1 MEVDEDTK
9 IDEFLDKLNKEE
21 YQSTESVKEISP
33 QFSSLDDIL
42 DPMNEIQILFEN
54 PDLKFTNK
62 IRNKISIVI
71 PVKSNNEEDEK
82 FLKGIKSYKNIYEMN
97 AQKINQLID
106 NIKENFV
113 ILGGSIKSLI
123 KSVEKSKMEYFETI
137 KLMLTPM
144 TVQVEKLNK
153 IEVNKFSKEKQLNYE
168 DKKTNLDNDIKDYD
182 KKLSKIIN
190 EKKEILENV
199 KQNLLVYINLMNKL
213 DGPINDM
220 IEEIENIFNSF
231 EEKGKKFINIIM
243 NYTNSSEKQ
252 NSINLINEIKEL
264 NHNIVSVIN
273 NIYLKLIENKNN
285 IETQMK
291 ICNNNLEN
299 IRQNNLPSSEKL
311 TELQDQTKTII
322 KEINELLKFCWIKT
336 KIPQINKDLKGFQL
350 YDIKIK
356 MDEGT
361 KYIIKI
367 NEKLMSNVIELK
379 SFIKQKEEELKKV
392 FS

>member
-1 MEVDEDTK
+1 MEGDDDTK
-9 IDEFLDKLNKEE
+9 IDEFLEKLNKEE

-42 DPMNEIQILFEN
+42 DQMNEIQILFEN

-71 PVKSNNEEDEK
+71 PVKSNNEDDEN
-82 FLKGIKSYKNIYEMN
+82 FFKGIKSYKNIYEMN

-144 TVQVEKLNK
+144 TVQIEKLNK

-182 KKLSKIIN
+182 KKLSKIIV
-190 EKKEILENV
+190 EKKEILDNV
-199 KQNLLVYINLMNKL
+199 KQNLLDYINLMNKL
-213 DGPINDM
+213 DGPINNF
-220 IEEIENIFNSF
+220 IEDIENIFNSF
-231 EEKGKKFINIIM
+231 EEKGKKIINIIM
-243 NYTNSSEKQ
+243 NYTNPNEKQ
-252 NSINLINEIKEL
+252 TAISEINEL
-264 NHNIVSVIN
+264 NNKIVSVIN

-291 ICNNNLEN
+291 TCNNNLEN

-311 TELQDQTKTII
+311 TELQDQAKTII
-322 KEINELLKFCWIKT
+322 KEINELLRFCWIKT

-379 SFIKQKEEELKKV
+379 SFIKQKDEELKKV
-392 FS
+392 FT

>member
-1 MEVDEDTK
+1 MEVDDDTK

-21 YQSTESVKEISP
+21 YQSTESVKEISH

-71 PVKSNNEEDEK
+71 PVKLNNEEDEK

-97 AQKINQLID
+97 ARKINQLID
-106 NIKENFV
+106 HIKENFV

-137 KLMLTPM
+137 KLMLIPI

-182 KKLSKIIN
+182 KKLSKIII

-220 IEEIENIFNSF
+220 IEEIENIFNLF

-252 NSINLINEIKEL
+252 NAINLINEIKEL
-264 NHNIVSVIN
+264 NNNIVSVIN

-291 ICNNNLEN
+291 TCNNNLEN

-322 KEINELLKFCWIKT
+322 REINELLKFCWIKT

-350 YDIKIK
+350 YLIKIK